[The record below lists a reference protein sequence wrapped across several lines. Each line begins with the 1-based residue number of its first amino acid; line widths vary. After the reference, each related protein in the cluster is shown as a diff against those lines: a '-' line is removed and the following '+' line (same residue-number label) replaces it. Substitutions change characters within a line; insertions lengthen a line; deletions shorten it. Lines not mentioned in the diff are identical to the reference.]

1 MKLIEQVMLWYL
13 DNLIIVS
20 IGSFVISMIL
30 YRLYKTALMYLGA
43 KSYVKK
49 SKKWRKKKYNGIQ
62 LVDKIRKK
70 RKKNTNS
77 YHKLNRRGKNL
88 VRKYFNYKL
97 EELPVIRK
105 YSYGK
110 LLKRNNKR
118 LVILIRNE
126 KKVLKKIYMAK
137 GLKNLIDATNKYNCL
152 DDMILFLH
160 NLPDALLEQQDYDIY
175 LNEQEVLIGY
185 DIK

>member
-1 MKLIEQVMLWYL
+1 MLESIIEWYAN
-13 DNLIIVS
+13 NLLLAS
-20 IGSFVISMIL
+20 LASFVMYMIL
-30 YRLYKTALMYLGA
+30 YRSYKTARIYVA
-43 KSYVKK
+43 AQSYVKK
-49 SKKWRKKKYNGIQ
+49 SKKLRKKKYNGIL
-62 LVDKIRKK
+62 LVENIQKK

-77 YHKLNRRGKNL
+77 FQKLKRRAKNQ

-118 LVILIRNE
+118 IVIIIRNE
-126 KKVLKKIYMAK
+126 KKILKKIYMAK
-137 GLKNLIDATNKYNCL
+137 GLKHLIDATNKYECL
-152 DDMILFLH
+152 NEMILFLH
-160 NLPDALLEQQDYDIY
+160 NLPDALLEKQDYDIY

-185 DIK
+185 DVK